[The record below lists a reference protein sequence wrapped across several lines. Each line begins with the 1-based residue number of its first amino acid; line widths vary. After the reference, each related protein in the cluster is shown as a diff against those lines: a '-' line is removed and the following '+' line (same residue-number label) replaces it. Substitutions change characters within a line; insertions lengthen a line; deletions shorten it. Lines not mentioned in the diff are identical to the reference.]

1 MQTQCDVLG
10 YRIDFCFHDYKTS
23 KEIDKNGHDDR
34 NIHYEIKNTKNNRT
48 RTWLS
53 LLELILK

>member
-34 NIHYEIKNTKNNRT
+34 NIHYEIKNNRT
-48 RTWLS
+48 GTWLS